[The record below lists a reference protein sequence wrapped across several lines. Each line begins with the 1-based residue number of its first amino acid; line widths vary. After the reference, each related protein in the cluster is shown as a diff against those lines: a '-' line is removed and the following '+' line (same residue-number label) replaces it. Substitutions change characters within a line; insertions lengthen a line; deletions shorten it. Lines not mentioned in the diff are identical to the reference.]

1 MKIQASEKVSL
12 TTRNRQDFLGSHT
25 CSARVAAT
33 VALLI
38 NLILMSFAGAGQV
51 ATYNA
56 VPRSAATTISEVG
69 IERPNPTDTRSTQ
82 LPTDKTPHTINW
94 MGHWYKAD
102 KRYDLVLEMAREFS
116 FRHQDTHVNLQFP
129 EQIVGTNDKVVV
141 AHLIADMIKHK
152 KIDWDIVWMD
162 NLIYQFVAEELNDPL
177 WGRKHL
183 VDFKEVSGFVQS
195 QKPFIIEDPAY
206 RNQTGGILVG
216 PYIEG
221 YYYALYYN
229 STLAAKV
236 GIQVKPFGMT
246 FEDLLGYVKA
256 AAQYNQTA
264 TDKIP
269 IFFDAH
275 DMPSMEVLFQNLVK
289 SWIAD
294 YGATTTEQSS
304 PKKLEAMY
312 KGFQAFEELGKYM
325 PLIPSYASNAWFLT
339 RDVPLNDKAL
349 FYISGTWMYSRW
361 RDIDVAKS
369 TKMIPTELPVFKP
382 VNYGLGGVI
391 PAWAVMKDS
400 PHREAA
406 IRLIMSMSTPRIAE
420 KWVQYTKTPTG
431 IAGDF
436 SKATIGGDVY
446 EVYQRTLS
454 EKYGN
459 RVQYSF
465 NAAYLIGKNNS
476 LLQKDIVDILWKL
489 LEGKMTADQAQRSIL
504 VKMK

>member
-1 MKIQASEKVSL
+1 MKTRITSEVAMNI
-12 TTRNRQDFLGSHT
+12 RNLFDSSACRT
-25 CSARVAAT
+25 CSACAAAIALLVGLMLLPTVFAGEVAARDPSQQSTAAT
-33 VALLI
+33 VSGA
-38 NLILMSFAGAGQV
+38 AGKPG
-51 ATYNA
+51 
-56 VPRSAATTISEVG
+56 PAATKAPQISPDG
-69 IERPNPTDTRSTQ
+69 AR
-82 LPTDKTPHTINW
+82 HTINW

-102 KRYDLVLEMAREFS
+102 KRFDLVLEMKRDFS
-116 FRHQDTHVNLQFP
+116 FRNQDTNVNLQFP

-141 AHLIADMIKHK
+141 ARLIVEMIKRK
-152 KIDWDIVWMD
+152 KFDWDIVWMD
-162 NLIYQFVAEELNDPL
+162 NHIYQFVAEELNDPF

-183 VDFKEVSGFVQS
+183 VNFEEVPGFIQS

-229 STLAAKV
+229 RDLAAKM

-256 AAQYNQTA
+256 AARYNQNA
-264 TDKIP
+264 KDKIP
-269 IFFDAH
+269 VFFDAY
-275 DMPSMEVLFQNLVK
+275 DLPSMEALFQNMVK
-289 SWIAD
+289 SWIDD
-294 YGATTTEQSS
+294 YTATTTERSS
-304 PKKLEAMY
+304 KQKLAAMY
-312 KGFQAFEELGKYM
+312 KGFQAFEELGKYR
-325 PLIPSYASNAWFLT
+325 PLIPSYATNAWFLT

-369 TKMIPTELPVFKP
+369 AKMVPTELPVFKP

-391 PAWAVMKDS
+391 TTWAVMKDS

-406 IRLIMSMSTPRIAE
+406 VRLVMSMSTPKVAE

-436 SKATIGGDVY
+436 SKATMGSDVY

-454 EKYGN
+454 EKYGS

-465 NAAYLIGKNNS
+465 NAAYLLGKKNS
-476 LLQKDIVDILWKL
+476 LLQKDIVDVLWKL
-489 LEGKMTADQAQRSIL
+489 LEGKMTADQAQHHIL
-504 VKMK
+504 AKMK